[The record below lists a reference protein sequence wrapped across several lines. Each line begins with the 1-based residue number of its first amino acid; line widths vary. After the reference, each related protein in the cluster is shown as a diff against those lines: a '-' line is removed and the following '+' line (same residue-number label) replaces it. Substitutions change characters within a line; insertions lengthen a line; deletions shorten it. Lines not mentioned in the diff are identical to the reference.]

1 MNVINS
7 GNFKNKLAVCAVTVV
22 AGMTLAS
29 CGPQYSSP
37 SQTQSSN
44 PSVTYKFHGDQEL
57 VQANQNAA
65 TYCNQFQSVPRTAN
79 ITDDPEKQVG
89 VKKVEFECVKPPPQP
104 QAYVQPYPYPPAQ
117 YNPNLT
123 YTYRTD
129 RELLDVSRNAQN
141 YCMNYGSR
149 QVISKMET
157 DTNGN
162 RVISFQCS
170 PRTGV

>member
-1 MNVINS
+1 MKAFNS
-7 GNFKNKLAVCAVTVV
+7 KTLKIQLTACAVTVA

-37 SQTQSSN
+37 TQTQSSN
-44 PSVTYKFHGDQEL
+44 PSVTYKFSGDQEL

-65 TYCNQFQSVPRTAN
+65 NFCNQYQSIPRTAN
-79 ITDDPEKQVG
+79 ISDDPEHKGGAKSV
-89 VKKVEFECVKPPPQP
+89 VFECVKPPQQP
-104 QAYVQPYPYPPAQ
+104 QAYVQPNPYQPAQ

-129 RELLDVSRNAQN
+129 QELLNVSQTAQN
-141 YCMNYGSR
+141 YCMNYGMR
-149 QVISKMET
+149 QVISNMGT
-157 DTNGN
+157 DANGN

-170 PRTGV
+170 PR